1 MVSMSFCFV
10 ETKLKRNVQCQGLR
24 AAVCSGGVQRQND
37 TCSSPI
43 LPSKLTGN
51 NCDLVETLAEFPPGV
66 FNIEHK
72 PSAEPCRI

>member
-1 MVSMSFCFV
+1 MGFHEFLFRGG
-10 ETKLKRNVQCQGLR
+10 ETQKKR
-24 AAVCSGGVQRQND
+24 AVPRSAGGGVQRQND